1 MRFVSVEV
9 KAVYIILSSTDA
21 RGESH
26 YCDDA
31 ASQQFTADL
40 SMEKI
45 KIATSQLGSWECEKT
60 DEADKD
66 PADRQDSG
74 PIVRGACDC
83 WLTPRPTITF
93 FNLGTTLGCRDMSR
107 RRVSRRILRLII

>member
-45 KIATSQLGSWECEKT
+45 EIATSQLGSWECEKT

-74 PIVRGACDC
+74 PIVRVVDDESDAKRAGVLRLLAYP
-83 WLTPRPTITF
+83 TPHHNF
-93 FNLGTTLGCRDMSR
+93 FQSWHDVGMSR
-107 RRVSRRILRLII
+107 HE